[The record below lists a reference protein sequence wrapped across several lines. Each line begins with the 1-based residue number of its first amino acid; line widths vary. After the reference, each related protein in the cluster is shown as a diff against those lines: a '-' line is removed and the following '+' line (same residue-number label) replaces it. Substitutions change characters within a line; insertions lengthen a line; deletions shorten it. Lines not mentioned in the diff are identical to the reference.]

1 MKKKYIIS
9 LTLLFMSILTLNAQN
24 LWGVDASIDVANAE
38 FQNAFTETGT
48 ASNYSINNWTALS
61 ISESST
67 AVTPGNAFWTRNTL
81 GYSQGG
87 YASNATPINSPSQV
101 NGVAIF
107 DSDFLDNNGIAGAF
121 GSGSSP
127 AAHQGELISPRIDLT
142 GNTNVPLAVKFFS
155 FYRNFKISELSVS
168 FSSDDGVTWGN
179 AIDYTALQAD
189 LTEGFINA
197 VLPSNSTQGVSNLTQ
212 CRIKF
217 TFSGQ
222 YYFAIIDDIT
232 IVVACTDP
240 TIPTITASSSSIC
253 SGSSTTLNWAGAS
266 LNDATN
272 WYIYTGSC
280 GGSQIGT
287 TAGNTFVVTPPVG
300 STTYYIRGEGGCVTP
315 GSCASVTVTAIPID
329 DASFSYSASAYCVDD
344 TDPTPTITGLG
355 GGSFS
360 SVAGLS
366 ISASTGA
373 IDVSAS
379 APGTYTVTYT
389 TAGSCTNSSSV
400 SVTITQV
407 DVSTTLNN
415 TTITSNAVGA
425 IYQWLDCNDGNSD
438 IEGETN
444 NTYTATTNGSYAVRV
459 TQNGCTDTSDC
470 VEISTLRLTTNSF
483 SNEIEIYPNPTN
495 NSFEISFKNNQKELK
510 INIYSSLGQLI
521 KTRIFDNT
529 DRILMNLNQPSG
541 IYFVECINDKGNK
554 SISKL
559 IKK

>member
-1 MKKKYIIS
+1 
-9 LTLLFMSILTLNAQN
+9 MSILTLNAQN

-48 ASNYSINNWTALS
+48 ASNYSISNWTALS

-87 YASNATPINSPSQV
+87 YAGNATPINSPSQV

-107 DSDFLDNNGIAGAF
+107 DSDFLDNNGIPGAF
-121 GSGSSP
+121 GTGSSP
-127 AAHQGELISPRIDLT
+127 SAHQGELISPRIDLT

-155 FYRNFKISELSVS
+155 FYRNFQISELSVS

-232 IVVACTDP
+232 ILVPCTDP